1 MIARACAL
9 AIPTVLFATGC
20 AAPADLDRPPEVPV
34 PEEGPSALVAGDE
47 GVPTTSGILVPTFRE
62 VSARWLLPANNPW
75 SPYQKTTLLAAL
87 DESEGIISLPPIEDL
102 DGVEDAREAANTV
115 ATVGLPPDTMW
126 VVDLRGAASVAFG
139 AVLSTGSR
147 EPVAPVLTFNNWP
160 AQREIVPAEETL
172 AALVSMEPRRPNV
185 TGRPVFL
192 LDAWRLAFRDEP
204 PNDDRTD
211 NRYMLTAADLPAAD
225 MLLSVGIRR
234 VLYVVESCDATCREE
249 DDLHATFAA
258 YRAAGIS
265 IAIVD
270 LALLQR
276 LDPDEP
282 WEDLEDWSLP
292 IDPNRATIVND
303 PTFYSRAR
311 GGFGGPH
318 AIYGGHGFGFGH
330 SLGHGGH
337 SFGHGGG

>member
-1 MIARACAL
+1 VIVRACAL
-9 AIPTVLFATGC
+9 AIPTVLLATGC

-34 PEEGPSALVAGDE
+34 PEDWPSALVAGDP
-47 GVPTTSGILVPTFRE
+47 GVVTTSGVLAPTFRE
-62 VSARWLLPANNPW
+62 VSARWLLPATNPW

-87 DESEGIISLPPIEDL
+87 DEGEGTTNLPPIEQL
-102 DGVEDAREAANTV
+102 AGVQDAREAANTV
-115 ATVGLPPDTMW
+115 ATVGLPPDAMW

-160 AQREIVPAEETL
+160 ARREIVPAEETL
-172 AALVSMEPRRPNV
+172 AALVSLEPRRPRV
-185 TGRPVFL
+185 AGRPVFL
-192 LDAWRLAFRDEP
+192 LDAWRLAFRDDP
-204 PNDDRTD
+204 PDDDRTD

-225 MLLSVGIRR
+225 VLLSAGIRR
-234 VLYVVESCDATCREE
+234 VLYVVESSDATSREE
-249 DDLHATFAA
+249 DDLHGTFAA

-265 IAIVD
+265 IDIVD
-270 LALLQR
+270 LALLQG

-282 WEDLEDWSLP
+282 WEDLEGGDWSLS
-292 IDPNRATIVND
+292 IDPNRATLVSD

-318 AIYGGHGFGFGH
+318 AIHGGGHGFGFGH
-330 SLGHGGH
+330 S
-337 SFGHGGG
+337 FGHGGG